1 MKCKVI
7 NLENKAAGEIDLA
20 DEVFG
25 TEVRRDIL
33 ARMVNWQLAKS
44 RAGTHKVKT
53 RGEIAASTH
62 KMYRQKGTGRARHGA
77 PSVTQ
82 FRGGATVF
90 GPVVRDHSHKLQ
102 KKVRKLAMKS
112 ALSAKQAEGKLIVID
127 EAKLKAPKTKD
138 LVGHL
143 GKLGWADVLIVAG
156 AEIDANFAKAAS
168 NIPHLDVLPS
178 QGANVYDILRR
189 DTLVLTKEAVEN
201 LEARLK

>member
-53 RGEIAASTH
+53 RGEISGSTR

-77 PSVTQ
+77 ASVTQ

-138 LVGHL
+138 LVGQL

-178 QGANVYDILRR
+178 QGANVYDILRPIR
-189 DTLVLTKEAVEN
+189 WC
-201 LEARLK
+201 